1 MKTTLVLFYKK
12 HPYFTLLINIL
23 LASVIGI
30 SVEYLIN
37 KDFIGSCFIRLYFLD
52 FLKHFPFIKIKNKI
66 DCRKRSFSFHFF

>member
-37 KDFIGSCFIRLYFLD
+37 KDFIGSGFYTALFLG
-52 FLKHFPFIKIKNKI
+52 LLEA
-66 DCRKRSFSFHFF
+66 FSI

>member
-37 KDFIGSCFIRLYFLD
+37 KDFIGSCFYTALFLGLLEA
-52 FLKHFPFIKIKNKI
+52 FSI
-66 DCRKRSFSFHFF
+66 FSFVKLS

>member
-37 KDFIGSCFIRLYFLD
+37 KDFIGSGFYTALFLG
-52 FLKHFPFIKIKNKI
+52 LLEA
-66 DCRKRSFSFHFF
+66 FSIYK

>member
-37 KDFIGSCFIRLYFLD
+37 KDFIGSGFYTALFLG
-52 FLKHFPFIKIKNKI
+52 LLEA
-66 DCRKRSFSFHFF
+66 FSIS

>member
-37 KDFIGSCFIRLYFLD
+37 KDFIGSGFYTALFLG
-52 FLKHFPFIKIKNKI
+52 LLEPFSIYKKSK
-66 DCRKRSFSFHFF
+66 K

>member
-37 KDFIGSCFIRLYFLD
+37 KDFIGSCFYTALFLGLLED
-52 FLKHFPFIKIKNKI
+52 YVHIIV
-66 DCRKRSFSFHFF
+66 

>member
-37 KDFIGSCFIRLYFLD
+37 KDFIGSCFYTALFLGLLEA
-52 FLKHFPFIKIKNKI
+52 FSI
-66 DCRKRSFSFHFF
+66 DRKSVV

>member
-1 MKTTLVLFYKK
+1 MKKGESMKTTLVLFYKK

-37 KDFIGSCFIRLYFLD
+37 KDFIGSGFYTALFLG
-52 FLKHFPFIKIKNKI
+52 LLEA
-66 DCRKRSFSFHFF
+66 FSIS

>member
-37 KDFIGSCFIRLYFLD
+37 KDFIGSCFYTALFLGLLEALYL
-52 FLKHFPFIKIKNKI
+52 L
-66 DCRKRSFSFHFF
+66 

>member
-37 KDFIGSCFIRLYFLD
+37 KDFIGSCFYTALFLGLLEA
-52 FLKHFPFIKIKNKI
+52 FSISPFV
-66 DCRKRSFSFHFF
+66 

>member
-37 KDFIGSCFIRLYFLD
+37 KDFIGSCFYTALFLGLLEA
-52 FLKHFPFIKIKNKI
+52 FSIYKNQKIK
-66 DCRKRSFSFHFF
+66 

>member
-1 MKTTLVLFYKK
+1 MKKGESMKTTLVLFYKK

-37 KDFIGSCFIRLYFLD
+37 KDFIGSGFYTALFLGLLEA
-52 FLKHFPFIKIKNKI
+52 FSIIKNK
-66 DCRKRSFSFHFF
+66 K

>member
-23 LASVIGI
+23 LDSVIGI

-37 KDFIGSCFIRLYFLD
+37 KDFIGSCFYTALFLRLLEA
-52 FLKHFPFIKIKNKI
+52 
-66 DCRKRSFSFHFF
+66 FSIYKKSKK

>member
-37 KDFIGSCFIRLYFLD
+37 KDFIGSGFYTALFFGL
-52 FLKHFPFIKIKNKI
+52 LEA
-66 DCRKRSFSFHFF
+66 FSIYKKSKK

>member
-37 KDFIGSCFIRLYFLD
+37 KDFIGSGFYTALFLGLLEAFSIRRLY
-52 FLKHFPFIKIKNKI
+52 N
-66 DCRKRSFSFHFF
+66 

>member
-1 MKTTLVLFYKK
+1 MKKGESMKTTLVLFYKK

-37 KDFIGSCFIRLYFLD
+37 KDFIGSGFYTA
-52 FLKHFPFIKIKNKI
+52 
-66 DCRKRSFSFHFF
+66 

>member
-37 KDFIGSCFIRLYFLD
+37 KDFIGSCFYTALFRLFV
-52 FLKHFPFIKIKNKI
+52 NK
-66 DCRKRSFSFHFF
+66 D